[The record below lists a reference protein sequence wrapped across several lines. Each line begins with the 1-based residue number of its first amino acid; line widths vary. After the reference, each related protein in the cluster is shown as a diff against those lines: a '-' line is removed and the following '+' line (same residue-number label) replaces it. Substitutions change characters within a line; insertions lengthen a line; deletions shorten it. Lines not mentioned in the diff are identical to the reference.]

1 MIYEL
6 LSNYL
11 LIMCLNSRTL
21 LDLENTCCYFIICKY
36 LLYNQEKNQL
46 YNCSICLTILVIEY
60 IGNNFLSYFPCDTM
74 TNKFLKYT
82 KNSIPNHFIHNSSNM
97 SPLHF

>member
-6 LSNYL
+6 FSDNVV
-11 LIMCLNSRTL
+11 IMCHNLRKI
-21 LDLENTCCYFIICKY
+21 LDLENSCCYVIICKY

-74 TNKFLKYT
+74 TNKFLNDT
-82 KNSIPNHFIHNSSNM
+82 KILLSHHSIISF
-97 SPLHF
+97 LY